1 MSKRLSSTRTANRP
15 SLAREFELLSA
26 GHTLVAGL
34 DEAGR
39 GALAGPVVAAAV
51 ILPLERFDLARVLEG
66 VRDSKQLSP
75 VARQRWAVE
84 VRRVARAV
92 GIGESSA
99 EEVDRIGLLPATRL
113 AMQRALSALGSPPTY
128 LLIDHLRLSDLDLPQ
143 DAITR
148 GDQTVL
154 SIAAASVIA
163 KVARDRVMD
172 ELGFRYPGYGFQ
184 RHKGYGTSEHR
195 RALARFGI
203 CPEHRRS
210 YAPVRLV
217 LNASIGSG
225 AARARVSVSPAQA

>member
-1 MSKRLSSTRTANRP
+1 MSKRLISARTTKRP
-15 SLAREFELLSA
+15 SLTRELELVAA
-26 GHTLVAGL
+26 GHPLVAGL

-75 VARQRWAVE
+75 VARQSWATQ
-84 VRRVARAV
+84 VRRIALTI

-99 EEVDRIGLLPATRL
+99 EEVDRVGLLPATRL
-113 AMQRALSALGSPPTY
+113 AMQRALNALSFPPTY
-128 LLIDHLRLSDLDLPQ
+128 LLIDHLRLSEPDLSQ

-163 KVARDRVMD
+163 KVARDRTMV
-172 ELGFRYPGYGFQ
+172 ELGIRYPDYGFE

-210 YAPVRLV
+210 YAPVRYAI
-217 LNASIGSG
+217 NALIGTGTVTS
-225 AARARVSVSPAQA
+225 SPAQA